1 MAMGE
6 AVCVW
11 DVRAQLGEGPVWIAE
26 EAALWFVDIK
36 GHKIHRF
43 HPESGDKQTW
53 DSPEPCGFLAPVE
66 GGGFIAGLQ
75 SGLHLFDPTNGGFS
89 LIAEIEPDIP
99 DNRLNDGFVA
109 ADGRLWFGTM
119 DNNEETPSG
128 KLYSFFD
135 GVVTAHDD
143 GYVITNGPAESP
155 DGKTL
160 YHVDTLK
167 REIYAFD
174 KAGGAL
180 SNKRVFARV
189 QKPGCGADGPAVD
202 AAGVVWQT
210 LFGGWGVERFAPD
223 GGYIG
228 FVDVPV
234 PNITKLAF
242 GGPDLKTAYVTTAWL
257 ALSEEARAA
266 SPQSGSLF
274 AIELDSPGLPQAKV
288 RLGR

>member
-1 MAMGE
+1 MGE

-11 DVRAQLGEGPVWIAE
+11 DVRSYLGEGPVWIAE
-26 EAALWFVDIK
+26 EQALWFVDIK
-36 GHKIHRF
+36 GCKIHRF

-53 DSPEPCGFLAPVE
+53 DSPEPCGFLAPIE
-66 GGGFIAGLQ
+66 GGGFIVGLT
-75 SGLHLFDPTNGGFS
+75 SGLHRFDPSTGGFS
-89 LIAEIEPDIP
+89 LIAEIEPDLP

-174 KAGGAL
+174 KAGGTL

-189 QKPGCGADGPAVD
+189 QKQGCGADGPAVD
-202 AAGVVWQT
+202 ADGVVWQT
-210 LFGGWGVERFAPD
+210 LFGGWGIEKFAAD
-223 GGYIG
+223 GRYVG
-228 FVDVPV
+228 FVDIPV

-242 GGPDLKTAYVTTAWL
+242 GGPDLRTAYVTSAWVSM
-257 ALSEEARAA
+257 SEEERAEA
-266 SPQSGSLF
+266 PQSGSLF
-274 AIELDSPGLPQAKV
+274 AVEVDTPGLPQAKV
-288 RLGR
+288 RL

>member
-1 MAMGE
+1 M
-6 AVCVW
+6 VC
-11 DVRAQLGEGPVWIAE
+11 RHQGPE
-26 EAALWFVDIK
+26 DPLL
-36 GHKIHRF
+36 
-43 HPESGDKQTW
+43 
-53 DSPEPCGFLAPVE
+53 SPRHE

-75 SGLHLFDPTNGGFS
+75 SGLHLFDPSNGGFG
-89 LIAEIEPDIP
+89 LIAEIEPQIP
-99 DNRLNDGFVA
+99 NNRLNDGFVA

-128 KLYSFFD
+128 RLYSFFD

-155 DGKTL
+155 DGTIL

-174 KAGGAL
+174 KAGGEL

-210 LFGGWGVERFAPD
+210 LFGGWGIERFAPD
-223 GGYIG
+223 GTYLDI
-228 FVDVPV
+228 VDVPV

-257 ALSEEARAA
+257 ALSEEERAA
-266 SPQSGSLF
+266 SPRSGSLF
-274 AIELDSPGLPQAKV
+274 AIELDAPGLPQAKV
-288 RLGR
+288 RLAPRG

>member
-1 MAMGE
+1 MGE

-26 EAALWFVDIK
+26 EQALWFVDIK
-36 GHKIHRF
+36 GLKIHRF
-43 HPESGDKQTW
+43 HPATGDKQTW

-75 SGLHLFDPTNGGFS
+75 SGLHLFDPSNGGFS
-89 LIAEIEPDIP
+89 LIAEIEPEIP
-99 DNRLNDGFVA
+99 NNRLNDGFVA

-128 KLYSFFD
+128 RLYSFFD

-155 DGKTL
+155 DGTIL

-174 KAGGAL
+174 KAGGEL

-210 LFGGWGVERFAPD
+210 LFGGWGIERFAPD
-223 GGYIG
+223 GTYLDI
-228 FVDVPV
+228 VDVPV

-257 ALSEEARAA
+257 ALSEEERAA
-266 SPQSGSLF
+266 SPRSGSLF
-274 AIELDSPGLPQAKV
+274 AIELDAPGLPQAKV
-288 RLGR
+288 RLAPRG